1 MKKVLSNNRNK
12 VYLILAGIF
21 LLIGTYRFV
30 YVETKDK
37 ITVLDGK
44 VSELETHLA
53 ELEKFESK
61 REFYLE
67 ETDKCTKGIEDIKKK
82 VPSDLR
88 SEDLTMYLKN
98 SEDECNIAIYDAAY
112 SDELPI
118 EGITKTNTS
127 TTSEQSQSTEDQ
139 NQLAA
144 NSQTKGNS
152 QVPGQEGQVQ
162 GDSAEALNLIG
173 CKRTVSLQVNAEY
186 NDMKKFLWQLTHGK
200 HKLTI
205 QSITMN
211 VDATTGGIGGQIDFD
226 YNYIKNSGA
235 EYEPEYIPTGIS
247 GKKNLFNTAR

>member
-1 MKKVLSNNRNK
+1 MKKLLSNNRNK

-21 LLIGTYRFV
+21 LLIGTYRLV
-30 YVETKDK
+30 YVATKDK
-37 ITVLDGK
+37 ITELDSK
-44 VSELETHLA
+44 VSALETHLA

-61 REFYLE
+61 RDFYLE

-112 SDELPI
+112 SDELEI
-118 EGITKTNTS
+118 EGVTKTNT
-127 TTSEQSQSTEDQ
+127 TSAQSQSAVDDSQIAGSTE
-139 NQLAA
+139 
-144 NSQTKGNS
+144 T
-152 QVPGQEGQVQ
+152 PGQEGQVQ

-247 GKKNLFNTAR
+247 GKKNLFNTTR